1 MNNDAEDLITEDYER
16 NRENIEQQYK
26 FNLEVANQELTQMRE
41 DFNKTYLDQQEAN
54 ENTLHNMDLIA

>member
-16 NRENIEQQYK
+16 NRENLAQQYK
-26 FNLEVANQELTQMRE
+26 FNLDLANQEIVKMRE